1 MAYAQRVVTIP
12 EASTAELLVPAS
24 AAPPP
29 ATRPGLL
36 DRDWLKLLVPLLT
49 VLAGAALMWAI
60 WQVITPIFRT
70 LILFALSAVVAFAL
84 GRPVKTLE
92 LRLGR
97 RVPAI
102 AVIYL
107 VVAAI
112 VLGGLVL
119 LAGPFVSQAAA
130 LVEDIPR
137 WLGEVEARAP
147 EMEGALGRYGIRAT
161 ADDLRARAALA
172 VEEGGL
178 EVVGHLA
185 GALTEVGALFADVV
199 LALFISFYLVK
210 DGPDIRR
217 RVLRAVPERHREK
230 ALFLEEN
237 IARVVGGYLRGQL
250 LLAVSIGLLAGL
262 GCWALGL
269 PYAVVLGVLAGLF
282 ELVPMFGPILSS
294 VPALVVALFM
304 PFPTIVWVALFFII
318 IQQLENNVLMPR
330 VTGHAVGLHPLG
342 ALFALL
348 AGFQTAGVIGALF
361 AVPLAGVA
369 WVLVQAA
376 YRDVVAPPVRPA
388 TWSFPW
394 RTRRP

>member
-1 MAYAQRVVTIP
+1 MAERQTAVTTP
-12 EASTAELLVPAS
+12 EAELLVPPL
-24 AAPPP
+24 AAPA
-29 ATRPGLL
+29 ATARPGLL
-36 DRDWLKLLVPLLT
+36 DRDWLKVLVALLT
-49 VLAGAALMWAI
+49 VLAGAMLLWVI
-60 WQVITPIFRT
+60 WQVVSPIIRT
-70 LILFALSAVVAFAL
+70 LVLFAFSAVLAFAL
-84 GRPVKTLE
+84 ARPVRALE
-92 LRLGR
+92 ARLGR

-102 AVIYL
+102 VVVYL
-107 VVAAI
+107 VVAA
-112 VLGGLVL
+112 VLLGGLVL

-161 ADDLRARAALA
+161 AEELKAKAALA
-172 VEEGGL
+172 LEEGGL

-185 GALTEVGALFADVV
+185 GALTEVGALLADVV

-217 RVLRAVPERHREK
+217 RALRAVPERHREK

-250 LLAVSIGLLAGL
+250 VLALTIGVLAGL
-262 GCWALGL
+262 GCWVLGL
-269 PYAVVLGVLAGLF
+269 PYAIVLGVLAGLF

-294 VPALVVALFM
+294 IPALVVALFM
-304 PFPTIVWVALFFII
+304 PFPTILWVAVFFIV
-318 IQQLENNVLMPR
+318 IQQVENNVLVPR

-348 AGFQTAGVIGALF
+348 AGFQLAGVVGALF
-361 AVPLAGVA
+361 AVPLAGVV

-376 YRDVVAPPVRPA
+376 YRDAVAPPVRPVS
-388 TWSFPW
+388 WSFPW